1 MPPPLPVAFEDALRQ
16 HEALLRRVA
25 RLYCPGPD
33 DQKDLYQETL
43 VQLWR
48 AWSSFEGRS
57 QLSTWVYR
65 VALNVAV
72 SHQRQRHRQPATGS
86 LDQVAVRHL
95 AAPAAPGPDED
106 DLALLYQAIA
116 QLSDVDKA
124 LVLLRL
130 EDRPD
135 QEVAEIL
142 GITPNNVRVK
152 MHRALEKLR
161 HLMAP

>member
-1 MPPPLPVAFEDALRQ
+1 MPPPLPLAFEDALRQ
-16 HEALLRRVA
+16 YEGLLRRVA
-25 RLYCPGPD
+25 RLYCADAD
-33 DQKDLYQETL
+33 DQQDLYQETL

-48 AWSSFEGRS
+48 AWSSYEGRA
-57 QLSTWVYR
+57 QRSTWVYR

-72 SHQRQRHRQPATGS
+72 VQQRQRNRRPLTRS
-86 LDQVAVRHL
+86 LDQAAVRQL
-95 AAPAAPGPDED
+95 AAPAAPGPDADE
-106 DLALLYQAIA
+106 LAQLYQAIGH
-116 QLSDVDKA
+116 LSDVDKA

-152 MHRALEKLR
+152 MHRALDKLR
-161 HLMAP
+161 RLMAH